1 MLKRP
6 SLLRVHSIS
15 VSSEYFDLLSTIS
28 LFYFHCICDPPLT
41 TTAIFLFGLENME
54 PASDM
59 NYFSETE
66 THIFYLPLRLFLNQ
80 VSTTKE
86 RDIVPSTPK
95 PTTCSKSTIQV
106 SSFRSC
112 MCKFP
117 CVNFVDFQS
126 LLAVSLTLV
135 STV

>member
-6 SLLRVHSIS
+6 SLRRTSIS
-15 VSSEYFDLLSTIS
+15 MSSEYFDFLPTIS
-28 LFYFHCICDPPLT
+28 LFYFNCVCDPPLT

-54 PASDM
+54 PASDV
-59 NYFSETE
+59 NYFSEIQ

-80 VSTTKE
+80 VSTIKE
-86 RDIVPSTPK
+86 RDTVSTPE
-95 PTTCSKSTIQV
+95 PTTCSKSTFQI
-106 SSFRSC
+106 SSFRNC